1 MGKEPPTRA
10 IRPPTLRV
18 DRDKYPGLET
28 NPSLERAL
36 RIIQELERGRPRE
49 EAVEVAEMAMG
60 ASPKARKVRAP
71 AVKPA
76 GRPRAHGK
84 AGKAPSAPKKRSHAP
99 KRSHASPTPTPKKR
113 RRSA

>member
-1 MGKEPPTRA
+1 MRKEPPSRS
-10 IRPPTLRV
+10 IRSPMLRV
-18 DRDKYPGLET
+18 DREKYPGLET

-60 ASPKARKVRAP
+60 ASKARKVP
-71 AVKPA
+71 AAKPA

-84 AGKAPSAPKKRSHAP
+84 AGKVASAPKKRSHAP
-99 KRSHASPTPTPKKR
+99 KGSHASPAPPKKR
-113 RRSA
+113 RHSV